1 MFSLRSIFFRPKK
14 SDYPLAR
21 FFYAD
26 LELRRITNDLDS
38 FDGNKEP
45 QRCQKLI
52 EKLRKTQQR
61 VMEVLWT
68 IVRTCVLEETRAS
81 RQYRD
86 KFPEELRG
94 DHMSGPLWFGA
105 ECLVAGSSV
114 LNHESESDELRPLAR
129 HITKVMES
137 VRTKLREQC
146 LRDVACYPEELV
158 DTLRWFDYNWAE
170 FEFSYVSRMCPVKST
185 EELYQ
190 QHITT
195 ILFSE
200 TTAEALKERVITEEQ
215 MSSYD
220 PVLMLA
226 IPRLSILCG
235 LEQEDGLLDLNKD
248 ASCLPVYFRPHVTS
262 LIEIKH
268 SLSNLTPEEVT
279 VLKQCL
285 ASSLDP
291 LQTETETD
299 NETETD
305 IETEEDIE
313 TETDTQTPSQ
323 RRDVL
328 QCLYLSVS
336 SIADQMITNHAKDLR
351 QMLHH
356 TFKMNQPFELSEDV
370 IMVAKTDEIRQITST
385 CIEPSTSEEITAE
398 SRHHVL
404 GPDSCGEDGNIP
416 QIRQEPPTWVPDS
429 EASRCSSCDD
439 TFTLLKRKHHC
450 RYCGQ
455 IFCQSCTAKSAVLNF
470 TKTKSPVRVC
480 DGCYDQYTSLV
491 AATSS
496 TTTTTQG
503 EPSSSAHSSVST
515 S

>member
-26 LELRRITNDLDS
+26 LELKRITNDLDS

-52 EKLRKTQQR
+52 DRLRKTQQR
-61 VMEVLWT
+61 VMEVVWT

-105 ECLVAGSSV
+105 ECLAAGSSV

-129 HITKVMES
+129 HITTVMEA

-146 LRDVACYPEELV
+146 LRDVSCYPEELV

-170 FEFSYVSRMCPVKST
+170 FEFSYVSRMCPVKTT

-200 TTAEALKERVITEEQ
+200 TTAQALKDKFITEDQ

-226 IPRLSILCG
+226 IPRLSILGG
-235 LEQEDGLLDLNKD
+235 LEQEGGLLDLNKD
-248 ASCLPVYFRPHVTS
+248 TSMLPVYFRPHVS
-262 LIEIKH
+262 NLIDIKQ

-285 ASSLDP
+285 ASSVDP
-291 LQTETETD
+291 LQAGTNMQSEPDTMQTDTDLEPESDMQTDTDVEPETDNMKTEEETPTETD
-299 NETETD
+299 PLLEVDSQTN
-305 IETEEDIE
+305 
-313 TETDTQTPSQ
+313 TDTQGSSQ
-323 RRDVL
+323 RRDAL
-328 QCLYLSVS
+328 QCLYLAVS

-356 TFKMNQPFELSEDV
+356 TFKMNQPFEPSKDV

-385 CIEPSTSEEITAE
+385 CVEPSTSEEISAGE

-404 GPDSCGEDGNIP
+404 GQYSDCGEVTNIP
-416 QIRQEPPTWVPDS
+416 QIRQEPPTWVPDCQVT
-429 EASRCSSCDD
+429 RCSSCDD
-439 TFTLLKRKHHC
+439 MFTLLKRKHHC

-455 IFCQSCTAKSAVLNF
+455 DLTLRS
-470 TKTKSPVRVC
+470 
-480 DGCYDQYTSLV
+480 GGEYCYLKD
-491 AATSS
+491 
-496 TTTTTQG
+496 
-503 EPSSSAHSSVST
+503 E
-515 S
+515 

>member
-26 LELRRITNDLDS
+26 LELRRITHDLDS

-52 EKLRKTQQR
+52 DRLRKTQQR
-61 VMEVLWT
+61 VMEVVWT
-68 IVRTCVLEETRAS
+68 IVRTCVLDETRAS

-105 ECLVAGSSV
+105 ECLAAGSSV

-129 HITKVMES
+129 HITKVMEA

-146 LRDVACYPEELV
+146 LRDVACYPEELI

-170 FEFSYVSRMCPVKST
+170 FEFSYVSRMCPVKTT

-200 TTAEALKERVITEEQ
+200 TTAEALKDKVITEEQ

-235 LEQEDGLLDLNKD
+235 LEQEEGLLDLNKD
-248 ASCLPVYFRPHVTS
+248 ASCLPVYFRPHVS
-262 LIEIKH
+262 NLIEIKH
-268 SLSNLTPEEVT
+268 SLSGLTAEEVR

-299 NETETD
+299 FETETD
-305 IETEEDIE
+305 V
-313 TETDTQTPSQ
+313 ETDTETPNPST

-328 QCLYLSVS
+328 QCLYLAVS

-385 CIEPSTSEEITAE
+385 CVEPSTSEEITAE
-398 SRHHVL
+398 TRHHVL

-429 EASRCSSCDD
+429 EVTRCSSCDD

-480 DGCYDQYTSLV
+480 DGCYAQYTSLV
-491 AATSS
+491 AAA
-496 TTTTTQG
+496 QG
-503 EPSSSAHSSVST
+503 EPSSAHSSVS
-515 S
+515 SS